1 MPSRTFWG
9 AGWWERSHSS
19 PESCAPGGWVDPHR
33 HDSRQCADIVVRLLG
48 VLKPKQTQFRKV
60 PAVKEEM
67 GEVGV
72 WSKAAAHA
80 TAGLTGPVGVLS

>member
-1 MPSRTFWG
+1 
-9 AGWWERSHSS
+9 
-19 PESCAPGGWVDPHR
+19 
-33 HDSRQCADIVVRLLG
+33 LG